1 METKMK
7 LTLILSALA
16 AVFATSS
23 MSFAQGII
31 GPPYAYEQAG
41 NSGQFGKSDYA
52 LVPRQGHVVHRHST
66 KLASRDGS
74 VLR

>member
-16 AVFATSS
+16 AVVATST

-41 NSGQFGKSDYA
+41 NWVQFGKSDYA
-52 LVPRQGHVVHRHST
+52 FVPRHGHVAQRHSS
-66 KLASRDGS
+66 KFAVRDGS
-74 VLR
+74 VIR